1 MQYHQ
6 VVRESIL
13 TLGIKPQRPLAS
25 WSQPRLGLR
34 ISARKQRHLMP
45 LTDQFF
51 REIRHHTL
59 SAAIKLRWTRSH
71 NGTTCAILMGS
82 RASPAF
88 EVTTARPYQSE
99 NPDSRRE
106 GLGTTFHWLSA
117 VLNGAR
123 A

>member
-59 SAAIKLRWTRSH
+59 SAAIKLRWTTLTRRGDLRDSQ
-71 NGTTCAILMGS
+71 AS
-82 RASPAF
+82 RASPAL
-88 EVTTARPYQSE
+88 EVATPRPYQSE